1 MKRIYDI
8 SYTETKEQLNDLL
21 SKPFKVPQKITKQA
35 LIYHQQL
42 GLNKQN
48 LKLNDNQ
55 ISVRSKNNMI
65 KKNFNQPKTISLKK
79 KKLEQQ
85 YHQDQQQCSSRSRW
99 SCKSKF
105 NACTTY
111 NSETKKGVL
120 NLEKC
125 HFDPKLQQQL
135 IESLEFECQDRHCQC
150 KDLERPY
157 KKSYRSRIYC
167 SQYPDQWLTYLDL
180 AGIYHLRHLFK
191 LDIILDR
198 LPYSFKLFL
207 GKSIKKIG
215 INQKLMTYLNHFLI
229 ILPII
234 YQISLDFYYQLE
246 TKSFKQVIKDYLADL
261 EINWYLI
268 PLMVFEL
275 ILNEVCHQKLKS
287 IKIGGG
293 FLVHKI
299 KTPEYK
305 NLVKNIMILIYKQK
319 KAFLEGYLGANEEI
333 FFRSTLFKLMDQLKP
348 LFEHFITKT
357 FNQLIKEDSNS
368 QQKINTIYLI
378 LSSCLSAT
386 FFGLSHLRNLY
397 HFKHNYIEIYC
408 QVICAIVLG
417 IIFSVIKHYQNLW
430 SVWSIHFLH
439 NFVGFQLK

>member
-1 MKRIYDI
+1 MKIIYDI
-8 SYTETKEQLNDLL
+8 SHIETKKQLSTLL
-21 SKPFKVPQKITKQA
+21 AKPLKIPSKINRQA
-35 LIYHQQL
+35 LTYQQQL
-42 GLNKQN
+42 GLNEQN
-48 LKLNDNQ
+48 LKSNDNK
-55 ISVRSKNNMI
+55 SLVKSKNNMT
-65 KKNFNQPKTISLKK
+65 KKNLSKPKVISLKK

-85 YHQDQQQCSSRSRW
+85 YNQDQQQCSSRSRW

-111 NSETKKGVL
+111 NSKTKKGLL
-120 NLEKC
+120 NLDKC
-125 HFDPKLQQQL
+125 HFDPELQQQL
-135 IESLEFECQDRHCQC
+135 IESLEFECQDRHCVCQ
-150 KDLERPY
+150 DPQRSY
-157 KKSYRSRIYC
+157 KRSYRSRIYC

-191 LDIILDR
+191 LDLILDR

-215 INQKLMTYLNHFLI
+215 LNQKLIRYLNHFLI
-229 ILPII
+229 ILPIM
-234 YQISLDFYYQLE
+234 YQISVDFYYQLE
-246 TKSFKQVIKDYLADL
+246 TKSFKQVIKDYLSDL

-275 ILNEVCHQKLKS
+275 ILNELCHQKLKS

-293 FLVHKI
+293 FLTHKI
-299 KTPEYK
+299 KTTEYK
-305 NLVKNIMILIYKQK
+305 NLVKDIMMLIYKQK
-319 KAFLEGYLGANEEI
+319 KALIEGYVAANEEI
-333 FFRSTLFKLMDQLKP
+333 FFRSTLFKFMDQLKP
-348 LFEHFITKT
+348 LFENFINET
-357 FNQLIKEDSNS
+357 FKQQIQRDSNS

-378 LSSCLSAT
+378 ISSCFSAT
-386 FFGLSHLRNLY
+386 LFGLSHLKNLY
-397 HFKHNYIEIYC
+397 HFKHNYIEVYC

-439 NFVGFQLK
+439 NFIGFQLK